1 MSSAIPAGRM
11 TYAAYLAFEASAEGK
26 HEWVNGEV
34 YAMAGGTPEHARLAG
49 EVITALSTALKAH
62 GCRVYSSDLRVRV
75 TATGR
80 STYPDVTVVC
90 GPSERDA
97 EDAQAVT
104 NPTLLVEVLSEG
116 TEASDRG
123 DKWQHYRRMP
133 SLRSYVLVDSRQ
145 ERVEVF
151 VRDGEGWRLSEAGAG
166 QTLAIGLHDAHL
178 VVDELYDGREAS

>member
-1 MSSAIPAGRM
+1 M
-11 TYAAYLAFEASAEGK
+11 
-26 HEWVNGEV
+26 
-34 YAMAGGTPEHARLAG
+34 
-49 EVITALSTALKAH
+49 
-62 GCRVYSSDLRVRV
+62 RV

-97 EDAQAVT
+97 EDAHAVT

-123 DKWQHYRRMP
+123 DRWQHYRRMP

-145 ERVEVF
+145 ERIEVF

-166 QTLAIGLHDAHL
+166 QRPAIGLHDAHL
-178 VVDELYDGREAS
+178 VVDELYGGREPS